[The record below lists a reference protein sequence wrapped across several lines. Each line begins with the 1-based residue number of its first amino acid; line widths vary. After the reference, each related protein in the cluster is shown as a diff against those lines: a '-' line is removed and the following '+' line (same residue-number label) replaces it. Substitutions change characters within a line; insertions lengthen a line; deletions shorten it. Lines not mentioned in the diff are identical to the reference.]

1 VPEIAINKHS
11 NLLITEYEIGAT
23 GQIRDVGLPGKT
35 GFGEQLSKF
44 ALGARIL
51 PSYAR
56 HHPAPHLYGHYVA
69 AVPPAALFWSRSAGS
84 AFPNDIFLSF

>member
-1 VPEIAINKHS
+1 VPEIAINKYS
-11 NLLITEYEIGAT
+11 NLPISKHKIGAT
-23 GQIRDVGLPGKT
+23 GQIRGMALPDKPGL
-35 GFGEQLSKF
+35 GEQLGKF

-69 AVPPAALFWSRSAGS
+69 AVPPAALFWSRSAGP
-84 AFPNDIFLSF
+84 AFPNDSFLSF